1 MRKYIPYMVAA
12 ATFFQASHA
21 QADVTLNGH
30 NATPEI
36 IAAIAQGERVTI
48 APEAAKQVVKAHK
61 VLVQAAA
68 EGQMIYGLTVGV
80 GLNKD
85 RKFVDAKGELTQE
98 IIDASRKFQTGLI
111 RAHSGSVGP
120 DMDIRTARA
129 TMAARLNTMLVGGA
143 AVQPQV
149 IDAYVQFL
157 NKGVTPAMP
166 TGGSMGEAD
175 ITIISHV
182 GLAMI
187 GEGDV
192 YYQGRKVPAS
202 DALKAIGMKPVQLFG
217 KDALAIL
224 SSNAYSAGMA
234 ALALNDMAQLLKVN
248 MLTFAVSIQGL
259 NGNVSPF
266 LEDTLALHPF
276 PSTVKAGGQIRA
288 LLAGSSIWNRDDNRR
303 LQDPL
308 SFRDSVFVLGEVNR
322 AYDQARELLSIQLN
336 SSDDNPGV
344 AVNVTPKGTHWQETK
359 SYVTTAGVQGAVL
372 PSANFEPLPW
382 VIAFEQLGIT
392 LAHNSLTS
400 ALRVTKLGTPDF
412 TGGLERYL
420 GTEKSYHAF
429 GAMEKPA
436 VALAMENKILAVP
449 VSTEFLPVAGQVEDV
464 ATNAPLVVE
473 RVQKQIDN
481 TFALLGIELVHAA
494 QAIDLRKAKQAD
506 FTLAPATVN
515 LYKAVRARVPMLEED
530 RPYTPDFR
538 AAMEVLRGY
547 KD

>member
-1 MRKYIPYMVAA
+1 MQKHFAYFAA
-12 ATFFQASHA
+12 AAALLQVTTLC
-21 QADVTLNGH
+21 ADVTLTGH
-30 NATPEI
+30 NATPENI
-36 IAAIAQGERVTI
+36 TAIAEGEQVKI
-48 APEAAKQVVKAHK
+48 APEAMTQVVKAHK

-85 RKFVDAKGELTQE
+85 RTFVNAKGELTQE
-98 IIDASRKFQTGLI
+98 VIDASRAFQTGLI

-149 IDAYVQFL
+149 VEGFVTFL
-157 NKGVTPAMP
+157 NKGITPCMP
-166 TGGSMGEAD
+166 NDGSMGEAD

-187 GEGDV
+187 GEGNV
-192 YYQGRKVPAS
+192 YYQGKKIPAS
-202 DALKAIGMKPVQLFG
+202 DALKAVGMKPVQLFG

-234 ALALNDMAQLLKVN
+234 ALALNDMAHLVKVN

-266 LEDTLALHPF
+266 LEDTLNLHPF
-276 PSTVKAGGQIRA
+276 PSTVKAGGEIRA
-288 LLAGSSIWNRDDNRR
+288 LLKGSSIWDRDDNRR

-308 SFRDSVFVLGEVNR
+308 SFRDSVFVLGEVQR
-322 AYDQARELLSIQLN
+322 AYDEARALLNVQLN

-344 AVNVTPKGTHWQETK
+344 AVGVTPKGTRYQETK
-359 SYVTTAGVQGAVL
+359 SYVVASGTPGAVL

-382 VIAFEQLGIT
+382 VIAFEQLEIAM
-392 LAHNSLTS
+392 AHNSMTS
-400 ALRVTKLGTPDF
+400 ALRTTKLGTPDF

-420 GTEKSYHAF
+420 GTPKSYHAF
-429 GAMEKPA
+429 GAMEKPP
-436 VALAMENKILAVP
+436 VTLAMENKVLATP
-449 VSTEFLPVAGQVEDV
+449 VSTEYLPVAGQVEDV
-464 ATNAPLVVE
+464 ATNAPEVVK
-473 RVQKQIDN
+473 RLQKQIDN
-481 TFALLGIELVHAA
+481 SYMLLGIELIHAA
-494 QAIDLRKAKQAD
+494 QAIDLRQQKTPD
-506 FTLAPATVN
+506 YVIAPATMG
-515 LYKAVRARVPMLEED
+515 LYKALRAKVALLDED
-530 RPYTPDFR
+530 RPLTPDFR
-538 AAMEVLRGY
+538 AAADVLRAY
-547 KD
+547 KY

>member
-1 MRKYIPYMVAA
+1 MRNCFLLLVASAVCIP
-12 ATFFQASHA
+12 ATQLHA
-21 QADVTLNGH
+21 DITLTGR

-36 IAAIAQGERVTI
+36 ITAIAQGERVAI
-48 APEAAKQVVKAHK
+48 APEAAKQVEKAHK

-98 IIDASRKFQTGLI
+98 IIDASRAFQTGLI
-111 RAHSGSVGP
+111 RAHCGSVGP

-149 IDAYVQFL
+149 VEAYVQFL

-166 TGGSMGEAD
+166 VGGSMGEAD

-182 GLAMI
+182 GQAMI
-187 GEGDV
+187 GEGQV
-192 YYQGRKVPAS
+192 YYQGRKIPAS

-234 ALALNDMAQLLKVN
+234 ALALNDMAHLLKVN

-276 PSTVKAGGQIRA
+276 PSTVKAGGEIRK
-288 LLAGSSIWNRDDNRR
+288 LLDGSSIWNRDDNRR

-308 SFRDSVFVLGEVNR
+308 SFRDSVYVLGEVQR
-322 AYDQARELLSIQLN
+322 AYDEARAILTIQLN

-344 AVNVTPKGTHWQETK
+344 AVGVTPKGQRWQEKK
-359 SYVTTAGVQGAVL
+359 SYVTSTTNPGAVL

-382 VIAFEQLGIT
+382 VIAFEQLGIAM
-392 LAHNSLTS
+392 AHNSITS
-400 ALRVTKLGTPDF
+400 ALRTTKLGTPDF

-436 VALAMENKILAVP
+436 VALAMENKTLATP

-464 ATNAPLVVE
+464 ATNAPEVVK

-481 TFALLGIELVHAA
+481 TYALLGIELIHAA
-494 QAIDLRKAKQAD
+494 QAIDLRKRKQAD
-506 FTLAPATVN
+506 FTLAPATAN
-515 LYKAVRARVPMLEED
+515 LYKSLRAKVAMLEED
-530 RPYTPDFR
+530 RALTPDFL
-538 AAMEVLRGY
+538 AAELVLKSY
-547 KD
+547 K

>member
-1 MRKYIPYMVAA
+1 MRNRMSSVVAA
-12 ATFFQASHA
+12 AALLQVTSLC
-21 QADVTLNGH
+21 ADVTFNGH
-30 NATPEI
+30 NATPET
-36 IAAIAQGERVTI
+36 IAAVAGGEKVAI
-48 APEAAKQVVKAHK
+48 APEAMKQVEAAHR
-61 VLVQAAA
+61 VLVKAAA

-111 RAHSGSVGP
+111 RAHSGSVGA

-149 IDAYVQFL
+149 VDAYVQFL
-157 NKGVTPAMP
+157 NKGVTPCMP

-182 GLAMI
+182 GQAMI
-187 GEGDV
+187 GEGNV
-192 YYQGRKVPAS
+192 YYQGKKIPAA

-234 ALALNDMAQLLKVN
+234 ALALNDMAHLLKAN
-248 MLTFAVSIQGL
+248 MMTFAVSIQGL

-266 LEDTLALHPF
+266 LEDTLNLHPF
-276 PSTVKAGGQIRA
+276 PSTVKAGGEIRT
-288 LLAGSSIWNRDDNRR
+288 LLKGSSIWDRDDNRR

-308 SFRDSVFVLGEVNR
+308 SFRDSVFVLGEVQR
-322 AYDQARELLSIQLN
+322 AYDEARALLNIQLN

-344 AVNVTPKGTHWQETK
+344 AVGVTPKGTHYQETK
-359 SYVTTAGVQGAVL
+359 SYVTASGTPGAVL

-382 VIAFEQLGIT
+382 VIAFEQLEIAM
-392 LAHNSLTS
+392 AHNSMTS

-436 VALAMENKILAVP
+436 VALAMENKTLAAP
-449 VSTEFLPVAGQVEDV
+449 VSMEFLPVAGQVEDV
-464 ATNAPLVVE
+464 ATNAPMVVT
-473 RVQKQIDN
+473 RLQKQIDN
-481 TFALLGIELVHAA
+481 TYALLGVELVHAA
-494 QAIDLRKAKQAD
+494 QAIDLRLLK
-506 FTLAPATVN
+506 TPGYVIAPATTG
-515 LYKAVRARVPMLEED
+515 LYKALRAKVPMLQED
-530 RPYTPDFR
+530 RSYTPDFR
-538 AAMEVLRGY
+538 AAEEVLRGY
-547 KD
+547 KF